1 MKFIFAAAFILS
13 GLVFAFGQNEQ
24 SPIVEKDIEYK
35 DWTYKTVQTDTDLNL
50 RKFATGKKLVMVVY
64 FAPWCGNWKHDLPF
78 VKSMYE
84 KYKANGFDV
93 VAVGEYDPV
102 DSMKNHINEFKLPFT
117 VVWESNARTSKQTS
131 LHYGYRKSAG
141 DTRNWGSPWYVF
153 LEGGKV
159 AASGEVLAKTAS
171 IVNGELIQ
179 AEAEKFIRTKL
190 GLPAEAGTGLTGKAT
205 EIEACEADKK
215 TPTALVKPE
224 TKP

>member
-1 MKFIFAAAFILS
+1 
-13 GLVFAFGQNEQ
+13 
-24 SPIVEKDIEYK
+24 
-35 DWTYKTVQTDTDLNL
+35 
-50 RKFATGKKLVMVVY
+50 
-64 FAPWCGNWKHDLPF
+64 
-78 VKSMYE
+78 
-84 KYKANGFDV
+84 
-93 VAVGEYDPV
+93 
-102 DSMKNHINEFKLPFT
+102 
-117 VVWESNARTSKQTS
+117 
-131 LHYGYRKSAG
+131 
-141 DTRNWGSPWYVF
+141 VF

-190 GLPAEAGTGLTGKAT
+190 GFPAEAGTGLTGKAT